1 MENWY
6 LPITMIPG
14 LGLLVLS
21 TSNIMIALSN
31 EIDSII
37 ELNKDSAIIRRKLAQ
52 LKLLNK
58 AMVFFY
64 IAIASLL
71 ISAILKGLF
80 NLEET
85 TFFISAFAVVLA
97 LIGLFSLILYSF
109 RAVRIRQDQFINKLD

>member
-6 LPITMIPG
+6 LPITIIPG

-21 TSNIMIALSN
+21 TSNMMIALSN

-37 ELNKDSAIIRRKLAQ
+37 ELNKGSAIIRRKLAQ

>member
-6 LPITMIPG
+6 LPITIIPG

-64 IAIASLL
+64 IAIAFLL

>member
-6 LPITMIPG
+6 LPITIVPG

-21 TSNIMIALSN
+21 TSNIMLALSN

-37 ELNKDSAIIRRKLAQ
+37 ELNKNSAIIRRKLAQ

-64 IAIASLL
+64 IAIALL
-71 ISAILKGLF
+71 LTSAILKGLF

>member
-37 ELNKDSAIIRRKLAQ
+37 ELNKGSAIIRRKLAQ

>member
-6 LPITMIPG
+6 LPITIIPG

-64 IAIASLL
+64 IAIAFLL

-85 TFFISAFAVVLA
+85 TFFISAFAVILA